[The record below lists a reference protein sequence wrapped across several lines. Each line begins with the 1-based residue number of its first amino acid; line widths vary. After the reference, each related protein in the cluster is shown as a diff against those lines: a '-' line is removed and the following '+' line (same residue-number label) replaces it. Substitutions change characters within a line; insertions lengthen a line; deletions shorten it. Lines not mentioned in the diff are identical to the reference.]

1 MTVTVKHRK
10 QSKAYNKRVFAV
22 RNTTLIVQRKA
33 IIYHIEPII
42 RTCPARLRHTQ
53 VGKVSV
59 SGSGGGGGL
68 LHPQQETNKDK
79 YKNN

>member
-22 RNTTLIVQRKA
+22 RNTTLIVQGKA

-42 RTCPARLRHTQ
+42 RTCPARLRHTHKW
-53 VGKVSV
+53 GK
-59 SGSGGGGGL
+59 
-68 LHPQQETNKDK
+68 
-79 YKNN
+79 